1 MLKMKKMLL
10 FPVFI
15 WMNILLV
22 NCGCGADPVEK
33 DYKIKERKDYK
44 AKEEEL
50 YKALE
55 QEFKISPEEKEA
67 TKAMLTLFKTKASVE
82 NLDTLL
88 IMSQLLKQVCEKKIM
103 IGLDKELSE
112 DEVDM
117 DAVFKEI
124 AEPIFPDM
132 TDEKME
138 ERAQDLKQL
147 MKDNKYKEDIEI
159 EQIYDK
165 IFIKCP
171 TEIIGNN
178 KNDPSTKANLEKV
191 IKVYGL
197 FIEVLESIKKQTK
210 LKKI

>member
-1 MLKMKKMLL
+1 MLKMKKILL

-44 AKEEEL
+44 VKEEEL

-88 IMSQLLKQVCEKKIM
+88 IMSQLLKQVCEKQIM
-103 IGLDKELSE
+103 VGPDKELSK
-112 DEVDM
+112 DEM
-117 DAVFKEI
+117 DAVLKEI
-124 AEPIFPDM
+124 TESIFPNM
-132 TDEKME
+132 TDEKLKEGGRDLGKLME
-138 ERAQDLKQL
+138 
-147 MKDNKYKEDIEI
+147 DNKYKENIEI
-159 EQIYDK
+159 GEIYDK